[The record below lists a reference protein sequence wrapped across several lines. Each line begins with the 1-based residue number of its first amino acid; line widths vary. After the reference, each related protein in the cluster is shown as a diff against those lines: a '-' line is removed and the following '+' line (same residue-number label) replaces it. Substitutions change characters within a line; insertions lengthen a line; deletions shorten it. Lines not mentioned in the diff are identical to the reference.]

1 MAKAMAYNRVAALR
15 LVMRNARK
23 LLQAFG
29 PGVGGGFPGL
39 RSTVAYP
46 GLGYLGPL
54 GHFLLYSTFFP
65 SVFLFQ
71 KFLCDLR
78 AFPLCPPCYILA
90 MWFGGWCTSL
100 ET

>member
-46 GLGYLGPL
+46 GLDYFGPL
-54 GHFLLYSTFFP
+54 GHFLLYSIFFYP
-65 SVFLFQ
+65 LLSFLSY
-71 KFLCDLR
+71 
-78 AFPLCPPCYILA
+78 FPLLIHHLFLGTP
-90 MWFGGWCTSL
+90 
-100 ET
+100 